1 MKPPQAL
8 TTTYATRIA
17 TFSTA
22 LITPA
27 GLNPTSGAPG
37 ATPVGE
43 RTSGR
48 TKRGTTVINYA
59 EVDGDD
65 DLEVDGES
73 NAGQR
78 GSNALIVGAGPPQNG
93 LGTNSMGNVVEAIK
107 RPVQIPGRPAQPRSS
122 QGLYRTEHQL
132 LAASNLPSVL
142 VPIRLDFDLDPPSRG
157 RIHDSFLWNL
167 NETLIT
173 PDNFAITTCVDLD
186 LPLQPY
192 ASMISAAIRDQ
203 ISEYAPV
210 ATIPISE
217 ESGEMRVVCNL
228 NVNLGERVYTDKF
241 EWDLTGGLSPEYF
254 AKSVA
259 ADLGLTGEFIPAI
272 AHAIYEFCLQ
282 KKKDLCETGITPELE
297 NDAHRPETEAG
308 WRVDLESLGA
318 EWESRV
324 ETLTREEIDKREGD
338 REREIRRL
346 RRDTARLGGTPG
358 GVIMPSHWGPGAS
371 NDVGGEEQMGRGS
384 RVKRKRQRSFSP
396 PARGTPTRTPSH
408 QQGNGI
414 NGSGGIL
421 NGGLTE
427 WEKQNWRCSWCFITG
442 TGTWGVREG
451 PDGPKTLCHNC
462 GQAWMETGVLPE
474 WAKGLHMRQ

>member
-1 MKPPQAL
+1 MGL
-8 TTTYATRIA
+8 E
-17 TFSTA
+17 
-22 LITPA
+22 LI
-27 GLNPTSGAPG
+27 LWEILS
-37 ATPVGE
+37 
-43 RTSGR
+43 
-48 TKRGTTVINYA
+48 KQ
-59 EVDGDD
+59 
-65 DLEVDGES
+65 S
-73 NAGQR
+73 NGQYKFR
-78 GSNALIVGAGPPQNG
+78 AD
-93 LGTNSMGNVVEAIK
+93 
-107 RPVQIPGRPAQPRSS
+107 PRSLDRAKAYI
-122 QGLYRTEHQL
+122 GTFRTVLRHLSLVLTIAFFLSARAEHQL
-132 LAASNLPSVL
+132 LAASNLPSIL
-142 VPIRLDFDLDPPSRG
+142 IPIRLDFDLDPPSRG

-186 LPLQPY
+186 LPFQPY

-210 ATIPISE
+210 AAIPISE

-371 NDVGGEEQMGRGS
+371 NDMGGEEQMGRGS

-427 WEKQNWRCSWCFITG
+427 WEKQNWRCSWCFIPG

-451 PDGPKTLCHNC
+451 PDGPKVYRCISYSRF
-462 GQAWMETGVLPE
+462 QEP
-474 WAKGLHMRQ
+474 R